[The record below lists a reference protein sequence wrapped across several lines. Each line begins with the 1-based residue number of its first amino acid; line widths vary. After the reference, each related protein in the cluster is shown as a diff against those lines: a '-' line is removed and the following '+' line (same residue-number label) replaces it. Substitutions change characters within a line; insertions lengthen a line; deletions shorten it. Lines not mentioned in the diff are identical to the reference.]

1 MENYRQQPP
10 YTIQIE
16 PTEGCNLGCSF
27 CGLQGM
33 KHNGKTPW
41 NFMTID
47 TAAEIARKIAYAHW
61 TAKIIFAMH
70 GEPTL
75 NKNLFEIISTF
86 RTYLPNNIF
95 HIISNGRGFVH
106 TAGITPTEYCRKLFD
121 VGINHIL
128 LDNYSPDGDW
138 SKVIADVGD
147 KFTVR
152 YLGQEKT
159 PMFRSDKGRD
169 IIVLPSIETTKISLV
184 RNLKNHCGAAF
195 PLDDSFNDKRC
206 AVPFREMSFR
216 YDGNVAICCDDFRG
230 RYFIGNI
237 KDYAKI
243 DDLWN
248 NERFQA
254 ARVMLYNAQRSF
266 SPCKGC
272 TSVSMRVGLLPDK
285 LGKDTLEPISEE
297 IDLFTQAVGEEGYLS
312 RTIVKRPWE
321 KEYTL

>member
-1 MENYRQQPP
+1 MENYRQHPP

-33 KHNGKTPW
+33 KKNGKTPW
-41 NFMTID
+41 NFMTTQ
-47 TAAEIARKIAYAHW
+47 TATAIASRIARAGW

-75 NKNLFEIISTF
+75 NKDLFEIVKIF
-86 RTYLPNNIF
+86 RKHLPNNIF
-95 HIISNGRGFVH
+95 HIISNGCRFVRGN
-106 TAGITPTEYCRKLFD
+106 GGLTPTEYCRCLFD
-121 VGINHIL
+121 AGINHIL

-138 SKVIADVGD
+138 KAVVDDVKD
-147 KFTVR
+147 AFTIM
-152 YLGQEKT
+152 YLGEDKT
-159 PMFRSDKGRD
+159 PMFRTDKGKD

-195 PLDDSFNDKRC
+195 PLDDKHNNKRC
-206 AVPFREMSFR
+206 AVPFRELSFR

-230 RYFIGNI
+230 QYHIGNI
-237 KDYAKI
+237 RYYKDI

-254 ARVMLYNAQRSF
+254 ARVMLYNAKRSF
-266 SPCKGC
+266 APCKGC

-285 LGKDTLEPISEE
+285 LGKDTLEPISKEVE
-297 IDLFTQAVGEEGYLS
+297 LSAQAIGEEGYLS
-312 RTIVKRPWE
+312 DTIVKRPWE
-321 KEYTL
+321 K

>member
-10 YTIQIE
+10 YAIQVE

-33 KHNGKTPW
+33 KKNGKTPW
-41 NFMTID
+41 NFMTIK
-47 TAAEIARKIAYAHW
+47 TAKEIASRISDAGW

-75 NKNLFEIISTF
+75 NKDLFQIIGTF
-86 RTYLPNNIF
+86 RRFLPKNVF
-95 HIISNGRGFVH
+95 HIISNGCGFIRNKE
-106 TAGITPTEYCRKLFD
+106 GLTPTEYCDYLFD
-121 VGINHIL
+121 AGINHIL
-128 LDNYSPDGDW
+128 LDNYSSSGDW
-138 SKVIADVGD
+138 KAVVDDVKD
-147 KFTVR
+147 KIR
-152 YLGQEKT
+152 IMYLGIDET
-159 PMFRSDKGRD
+159 PMFRTDKGKD

-195 PLDDSFNDKRC
+195 PLNDKNNNKRC
-206 AVPFREMSFR
+206 AVPFRELSFR
-216 YDGNVAICCDDFRG
+216 YNGNVAICCDDFRG
-230 RYFIGNI
+230 QYFIGNI
-237 KDYAKI
+237 EEYEKI

-254 ARVMLYNAQRSF
+254 ARVMLYNAKRSF

-297 IDLFTQAVGEEGYLS
+297 IELFTQAIGQEGYLS
-312 RTIVKRPWE
+312 DTIVKRPWE
-321 KEYTL
+321 K

>member
-1 MENYRQQPP
+1 MIDYKQQPP

-41 NFMTID
+41 KFMTVE
-47 TAAEIARKIAYAHW
+47 TAQEIARKVAREKW
-61 TAKIIFAMH
+61 TAKFIFAMH

-75 NKNLFEIISTF
+75 NKNLFDIIAVF
-86 RTYLPNNIF
+86 RKALPNNIF
-95 HIISNGRGFVH
+95 HIISNGCGFVH
-106 TAGITPTEYCRKLFD
+106 TAGMTPTDFCRKLFD
-121 VGINHIL
+121 AGINHIL
-128 LDNYSPDGDW
+128 LDNYSPQGDW
-138 SKVIADVGD
+138 SKVVTDVGGT
-147 KFTVR
+147 FPVL
-152 YLGQEKT
+152 YLGQDKT

-169 IIVLPSIETTKISLV
+169 IIVLPSIETTKISFV

-195 PLDDSFNDKRC
+195 PLDNSFNNRRC
-206 AVPFREMSFR
+206 AVPFRELSFR
-216 YDGNVAICCDDFRG
+216 YDGSVAICCDDFRG
-230 RYFIGNI
+230 QYFVGNI
-237 KDYAKI
+237 RDYKSVEE
-243 DDLWN
+243 LWN

-285 LGKDTLEPISEE
+285 LGKDTLEPVSEE
-297 IDLFTQAVGEEGYLS
+297 IDLFTQAIGKEGYLAQ
-312 RTIVKRPWE
+312 TIVKRPWE
-321 KEYTL
+321 E

>member
-1 MENYRQQPP
+1 MIDYKQQPP

-41 NFMTID
+41 KFMTVE
-47 TAAEIARKIAYAHW
+47 TAQEIARKVAKEKW
-61 TAKIIFAMH
+61 TAKFIFAMH

-75 NKNLFEIISTF
+75 NKNLFDIIAVF
-86 RTYLPNNIF
+86 RKALPNNIF
-95 HIISNGRGFVH
+95 HIISNGCGFVH
-106 TAGITPTEYCRKLFD
+106 TAGMTPTDFCCKLFD
-121 VGINHIL
+121 AGINHIL
-128 LDNYSPDGDW
+128 LDNYSPQGDW
-138 SKVIADVGD
+138 SKVVADVGGT
-147 KFTVR
+147 FPVL
-152 YLGQEKT
+152 YLGQDKT

-169 IIVLPSIETTKISLV
+169 IIVLPSIETTKISFV

-195 PLDDSFNDKRC
+195 PLDNSFNNRRC
-206 AVPFREMSFR
+206 AVPFRELSFR
-216 YDGNVAICCDDFRG
+216 YDGSVAICCDDFRG
-230 RYFIGNI
+230 QYFVGNI
-237 KDYAKI
+237 RDYKSVEE
-243 DDLWN
+243 LWN

-285 LGKDTLEPISEE
+285 LGKDTLEPVSEE
-297 IDLFTQAVGEEGYLS
+297 IDLFTQAIGKEGYLAQ
-312 RTIVKRPWE
+312 TIVKRPWE
-321 KEYTL
+321 E